1 MSGNSASAPAPTPA
15 VVQPKKTK
23 VEQAHSY
30 LALVSTAIG
39 VLGALGTGFVWVS
52 TTFFLGD
59 VHINPDKPI
68 DALTIK
74 VFDKRGQ
81 ASNYLGKDV
90 QLMPGKYRVEIS
102 RADGSGPQT
111 ADVNVQ
117 LWKVA
122 TIPYAVPS
130 TEMKPGDP
138 SLTATDPAS
147 GYDNASASNN
157 ASASDNASDGSGDAM
172 RRQSYDK
179 KHWWQFWKKSQ

>member
-1 MSGNSASAPAPTPA
+1 MSGNSASAAPAPAAGT
-15 VVQPKKTK
+15 QPQKTK
-23 VEQAHSY
+23 VEKAHSY
-30 LALVSTAIG
+30 LALASTGIG

-74 VFDKRGQ
+74 VIDKRGQ
-81 ASNYLGKDV
+81 ASSYFGKDV
-90 QLMPGKYRVEIS
+90 QLMPGKYRLEIS
-102 RADGSGPQT
+102 RADGSGPQL

-130 TEMKPGDP
+130 TEMKPVEPG
-138 SLTATDPAS
+138 
-147 GYDNASASNN
+147 
-157 ASASDNASDGSGDAM
+157 SDNGSAFSDDAADRSAEAM
-172 RRQSYDK
+172 RAAAPDK
-179 KHWWQFWKKSQ
+179 KHWWQFWKKGP